1 MTETEF
7 VLDDQTSILASVEPK
22 VTSHPHRGI
31 QLTFAENDT
40 AEAFLSFLEARYL
53 VLYKLASDEAGNPQ
67 LTFGKAASAEN
78 VTLLY
83 RVFAAESGLESGAC

>member
-1 MTETEF
+1 MMEAEF
-7 VLDDQTSILASVEPK
+7 VLDDQTSTLASVEPK
-22 VTSHPHRGI
+22 VTSHSHRGI

-40 AEAFLSFLEARYL
+40 AEAFQSFLEARYL
-53 VLYKLASDEAGNPQ
+53 VLYKLALDETGKPQ

-83 RVFAAESGLESGAC
+83 RVFAAEGGRESGAS